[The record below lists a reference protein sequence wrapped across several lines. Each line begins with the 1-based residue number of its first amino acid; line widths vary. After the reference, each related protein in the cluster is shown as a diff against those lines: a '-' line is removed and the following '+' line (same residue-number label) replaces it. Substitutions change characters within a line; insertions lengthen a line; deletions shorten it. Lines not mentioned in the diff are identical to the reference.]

1 MQPANI
7 PIIAL
12 GQSLGGSG
20 NGNPST
26 ADFSAFVIGK
36 VRGKDLLSSSLP
48 SADVPGAFRK
58 ASEGGKAGGQIKRPS
73 SGKSPAG
80 YGTSEYLYT
89 EPNYQNNYDV
99 GALTDHLS
107 YLHVPIV
114 GREFN
119 VHAAHLQKAT
129 PSGNVVTQEDIEGE
143 GLMIQGNDGHLYYQD
158 TMPQNYK

>member
-1 MQPANI
+1 MFQELFERLLKEEKQEARLN
-7 PIIAL
+7 AL
-12 GQSLGGSG
+12 RQARA
-20 NGNPST
+20 P
-26 ADFSAFVIGK
+26 
-36 VRGKDLLSSSLP
+36 
-48 SADVPGAFRK
+48 
-58 ASEGGKAGGQIKRPS
+58 Q
-73 SGKSPAG
+73 
-80 YGTSEYLYT
+80 
-89 EPNYQNNYDV
+89 